1 MVSTDGPII
10 YIPPVVGDLEPKRLA
25 VIGGEAHGREF
36 TFYDRVEIGRYKGD
50 TQTSGRLL
58 IRDETVS
65 SRHCVITQEP
75 DGRCF
80 IRDLSRNGTRVDGR
94 RLSPNLRTEIQIGQM
109 ISFGRGQR
117 FRLEG
122 EKPATTQVIDAEEP
136 ATQALT
142 AVTMVTV
149 LVGDIRNYTTMAQS
163 AAPAELES
171 SVSRVF
177 RRLEKEVVALRGT
190 LKEFQG
196 DAIFA
201 FWEEDSTPDH
211 AVEACRAALHLDQVT
226 RELAREGEVWSVEGF
241 PLEMDWA
248 LATGPVSMRGHGGEH
263 AVGLTMVGEVVVL
276 AFRIE
281 KLAEEGF
288 GHIIACPRTMEMASS
303 VFEFEPLG
311 SRRLKGL
318 DREFELFSLT
328 DETGSAVGPVE
339 PSHVDDGP
347 GE

>member
-1 MVSTDGPII
+1 MIS
-10 YIPPVVGDLEPKRLA
+10 YLPPAAGELPPKRLE
-25 VIGGEAHGREF
+25 VVGGEAHGEEF
-36 TFYDRVEIGRYKGD
+36 TFFDRVEIGRYKGD
-50 TQTSGRLL
+50 SQTPGRLL
-58 IRDETVS
+58 VRDETVS

-94 RLSPNLRTEIQIGQM
+94 RLSPNLRTEIKIGQM
-109 ISFGRGQR
+109 ISFGREQR

-122 EKPATTQVIDAEEP
+122 DSPAVTVSIPAEEQ
-136 ATQALT
+136 ATQALS
-142 AVTMVTV
+142 AIAMVTV

-163 AAPAELES
+163 AAPGDLES

-177 RRLEKEVVALRGT
+177 RRLEKEVVELGGT

-201 FWEEDSTPDH
+201 FWEEDSTPEH
-211 AVEACRAALHLDQVT
+211 AVETCRAALHLDELT
-226 RELAREGEVWSVEGF
+226 RGLAQDSDVWSVEGF

-263 AVGLTMVGEVVVL
+263 VVGLTMVGEVVVL

-281 KLAEEGF
+281 KLAEEGL
-288 GHIIACPRTMEMASS
+288 GHIIACPRTQEMAGPT
-303 VFEFEPLG
+303 FEFKPLG
-311 SRRLKGL
+311 PRRLKGL
-318 DREFELFSLT
+318 DREFELFSLIG
-328 DETGSAVGPVE
+328 EGSP
-339 PSHVDDGP
+339 
-347 GE
+347 